1 MEGELL
7 NWFGSL
13 LNFLILI
20 SLTINTINSH
30 CFNLTQTLITSFG
43 LLVSILIHLRNI
55 SKN

>member
-1 MEGELL
+1 MENELL
-7 NWFGSL
+7 TWFGSL

-20 SLTINTINSH
+20 LLTITTINNE

-55 SKN
+55 SKD